1 MSVLRRRAPS
11 LPPPV
16 PLSTKC
22 RKLVRCG
29 WVEGY
34 QTGNSILP
42 HNTGELEIYL
52 YGQRFT
58 YYSSQR
64 RTAMPMTQGTRGP
77 AKACLLTSS
86 PSVAANTVSTR
97 RNVHSTSP
105 AKASPTC
112 DRDPRIGRIYRKQ
125 VIFPQRGQFTAL
137 PFEVSTLCCEEI
149 QLLLSVEGRRTK
161 PSVRV
166 GCRPLFSFYYGDA
179 TAGSDLHRRRA
190 PS

>member
-11 LPPPV
+11 LSPPV
-16 PLSTKC
+16 PLSAKC
-22 RKLVRCG
+22 RKLLWCG

-52 YGQRFT
+52 HGQRFT

-64 RTAMPMTQGTRGP
+64 RTAMPMTHGTRGP

-86 PSVAANTVSTR
+86 PSVAAKTVSTR

-105 AKASPTC
+105 AKASSTC
-112 DRDPRIGRIYRKQ
+112 DRDPRMGRKCRKQ
-125 VIFPQRGQFTAL
+125 VIFPQRGQFTTL
-137 PFEVSTLCCEEI
+137 PFEVSTI
-149 QLLLSVEGRRTK
+149 YAARRLN
-161 PSVRV
+161 S
-166 GCRPLFSFYYGDA
+166 S
-179 TAGSDLHRRRA
+179 
-190 PS
+190 